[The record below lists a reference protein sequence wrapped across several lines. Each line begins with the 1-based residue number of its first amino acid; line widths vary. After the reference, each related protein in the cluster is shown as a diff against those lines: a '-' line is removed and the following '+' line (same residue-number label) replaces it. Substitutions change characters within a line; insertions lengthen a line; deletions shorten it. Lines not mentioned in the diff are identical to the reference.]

1 MIELYQAIRM
11 NPVEFDSECNE
22 ELKDLLLRLLEK
34 DPKKRINI
42 EQLRVCCQD
51 THQMLPLTW
60 PGTPLGHTEWG

>member
-42 EQLRVCCQD
+42 EQLRVCCHD
-51 THQMLPLTW
+51 TH
-60 PGTPLGHTEWG
+60 